1 MMQESGEVTCGS
13 PAGAGLRR
21 GSGNEWRR
29 PGMAAGTVKWFN
41 AKRGYGF
48 LAPDDGTEEVFVH

>member
-1 MMQESGEVTCGS
+1 
-13 PAGAGLRR
+13 
-21 GSGNEWRR
+21 
-29 PGMAAGTVKWFN
+29 MAAGTVKWFN